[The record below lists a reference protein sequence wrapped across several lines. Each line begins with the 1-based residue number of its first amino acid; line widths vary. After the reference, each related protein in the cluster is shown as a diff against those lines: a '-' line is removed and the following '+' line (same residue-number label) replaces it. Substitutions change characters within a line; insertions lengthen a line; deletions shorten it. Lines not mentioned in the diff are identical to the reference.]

1 MVVSPLS
8 HRPFSV
14 IWGGSI
20 IHTIICRVHLMPDIN
35 AHRHATAEFWL
46 GVRHELPLQLGVIPF
61 GLVFGIL
68 GLASGLTGLQTIL
81 LSSILFG
88 GASQVVFAQLWAAG
102 VPPLVVGGSVGV
114 VNLRHVLY
122 SASMAQYLRHLPLR
136 WRILLGYLLTDEA
149 YAVSI
154 KRFQDGPHSPYQHYH
169 LLGSGVTL
177 WVAWQASTIA
187 GVIAG
192 TTIPDSWS
200 LSFAIPLTFIA
211 VVAPSIRRRAD
222 LVACVVAATLSL
234 LCQPL
239 PWKSWIMVAACG
251 GVAAGWLTHY
261 QTQKQDRITADN
273 DRGMS

>member
-1 MVVSPLS
+1 M
-8 HRPFSV
+8 
-14 IWGGSI
+14 
-20 IHTIICRVHLMPDIN
+20 
-35 AHRHATAEFWL
+35 
-46 GVRHELPLQLGVIPF
+46 
-61 GLVFGIL
+61 
-68 GLASGLTGLQTIL
+68 
-81 LSSILFG
+81 FG

-102 VPPLVVGGSVGV
+102 VPPLVVGGSTGV

-136 WRILLGYLLTDEA
+136 WRILLCYLLTDEA

-177 WVAWQASTIA
+177 WVAWQASTLA

-211 VVAPSIRRRAD
+211 VVAPSIHRRAD

-251 GVAAGWLTHY
+251 GVAVGWLTHY
-261 QTQKQDRITADN
+261 QTQKQDRITAGN
-273 DRGMS
+273 DRGVS